1 MDACAHHSA
10 QWQSNRSDQNTRRHH
25 THTGLSGRH
34 ARCRMSMV
42 HWHGIVVVSTLQL
55 LCMQAWRCVESQHIA
70 SSMKLVDSADEQRV
84 LENLLEASKP
94 RHCRKKL
101 RTNTFCSLPPSG
113 TRPRKTHA
121 FAVQV
126 KRASGTALLTY
137 TPHCVRL
144 PTGGVCL
151 SRTMQPTARQWRRAT
166 SSQQTI
172 LFLMHRCA
180 ALRWT
185 CRQRPGQ
192 HGAYSGVQALMLK
205 HMPLPM
211 P

>member
-1 MDACAHHSA
+1 
-10 QWQSNRSDQNTRRHH
+10 
-25 THTGLSGRH
+25 
-34 ARCRMSMV
+34 MSMV

-180 ALRWT
+180 A
-185 CRQRPGQ
+185 
-192 HGAYSGVQALMLK
+192 VLMLDALSEITNKPIQSTTENWRCMVK
-205 HMPLPM
+205 HGSVVFVRDVLGERQTHVFSE
-211 P
+211 